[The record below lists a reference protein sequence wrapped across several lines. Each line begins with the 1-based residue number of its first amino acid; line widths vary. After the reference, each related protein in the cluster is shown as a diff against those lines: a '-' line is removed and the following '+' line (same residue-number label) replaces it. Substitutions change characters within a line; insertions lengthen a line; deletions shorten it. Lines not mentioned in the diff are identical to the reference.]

1 MYTIPP
7 GDGSL
12 DVQVKVAKERLLYLA
27 QKRDYSGSQIYDFR
41 SFNEVALSQTQIKEL
56 ASLYPPKSC
65 GDGVRVTGEECDD
78 GNILNNDGCSSLCTI
93 ESGYVCRGGNT
104 TYLAADACD
113 LGEYM
118 LNLNFDNS
126 SYGTSNID
134 ITTYNVM
141 EWSKNPSLPLLFEH
155 IMKDGNVETQRRG
168 NVELNVGPKYA
179 RSGTNGLR
187 LYFRDYFFTKEYEP
201 SANETIN
208 FELPSNNVSVD
219 LQSKPEPN
227 GWTDPASTDTDL
239 GQKVTNVSGTDG
251 GWVHGPWEA
260 TTARVQNVF
269 TSVKQHSL
277 VRIQMRYWAHGDW
290 CNNNYATIDVAGDTV
305 FAHNKY
311 QNGNDNR
318 FVDCLHDGPAYSTAY
333 VSPMS
338 NPSSPSTTEGF
349 LAWRYWNNTG
359 QHIHPACD
367 GASCPSSFTWRTFD
381 VDVTVPHTGSTL
393 EINVRAVF
401 GTCGVTN
408 ALFAFDKVNIQ
419 VSDLTPN
426 PFRPYNLAQ
435 LRNRKRT
442 QSDMHSWIQLDTPTE
457 VQQTSWLSFSFQ
469 ANNIARKGRQFI
481 INMIDLDH
489 ADTTFSHS
497 ACLSTLNCGQ
507 ITGCTACRP
516 ENIYYRICYWNEFTG
531 SGTSGCDESH
541 FPTYGVW
548 HDETI
553 VPSEKLASI
562 YTPTIAYAPRKMR
575 FQFLSFSSGETIGGR
590 DSEFDVLLDD
600 IRVGTPTKYS
610 GTFGCGDIQVSSNTN
625 ATGANTTT
633 FTVNDT
639 PLRYAEV
646 GDAGICYLHI
656 PYKSEPVAASV
667 VCGTTDAF
675 TTFVNTLTSKRNDR
689 VFAASYGTTVD
700 CNQNCI
706 HSIIALGGVGVT
718 WKLGSSL
725 VLMGRMG
732 AKTGSL
738 PMRFEHLGEGRI
750 TASNF
755 IVCPDIAT
763 TTVEVNKQ
771 FSSIGPPLGLLNSS
785 KPLKTKFV
793 ITTASGG
800 YVGCYR
806 DKH

>member
-1 MYTIPP
+1 
-7 GDGSL
+7 
-12 DVQVKVAKERLLYLA
+12 VAKERLLHLA
-27 QKRDYSGSQIYDFR
+27 QERDYSGSQIYDFR

-219 LQSKPEPN
+219 PDSIPSEPVHN
-227 GWTDPASTDTDL
+227 GWTD
-239 GQKVTNVSGTDG
+239 QKVTALNGTDG

-359 QHIHPACD
+359 QHIYPACD
-367 GASCPSSFTWRTFD
+367 GAS
-381 VDVTVPHTGSTL
+381 
-393 EINVRAVF
+393 
-401 GTCGVTN
+401 
-408 ALFAFDKVNIQ
+408 
-419 VSDLTPN
+419 
-426 PFRPYNLAQ
+426 
-435 LRNRKRT
+435 
-442 QSDMHSWIQLDTPTE
+442 
-457 VQQTSWLSFSFQ
+457 
-469 ANNIARKGRQFI
+469 
-481 INMIDLDH
+481 
-489 ADTTFSHS
+489 
-497 ACLSTLNCGQ
+497 
-507 ITGCTACRP
+507 
-516 ENIYYRICYWNEFTG
+516 
-531 SGTSGCDESH
+531 
-541 FPTYGVW
+541 
-548 HDETI
+548 
-553 VPSEKLASI
+553 
-562 YTPTIAYAPRKMR
+562 
-575 FQFLSFSSGETIGGR
+575 
-590 DSEFDVLLDD
+590 
-600 IRVGTPTKYS
+600 
-610 GTFGCGDIQVSSNTN
+610 
-625 ATGANTTT
+625 
-633 FTVNDT
+633 
-639 PLRYAEV
+639 
-646 GDAGICYLHI
+646 
-656 PYKSEPVAASV
+656 
-667 VCGTTDAF
+667 
-675 TTFVNTLTSKRNDR
+675 
-689 VFAASYGTTVD
+689 
-700 CNQNCI
+700 
-706 HSIIALGGVGVT
+706 
-718 WKLGSSL
+718 
-725 VLMGRMG
+725 
-732 AKTGSL
+732 
-738 PMRFEHLGEGRI
+738 
-750 TASNF
+750 
-755 IVCPDIAT
+755 
-763 TTVEVNKQ
+763 
-771 FSSIGPPLGLLNSS
+771 
-785 KPLKTKFV
+785 
-793 ITTASGG
+793 
-800 YVGCYR
+800 
-806 DKH
+806 